1 MSAVQKWYRD
11 NGLIPQK
18 KKAGD
23 RIVSERTL
31 SFDDYTHIYH
41 FIDNY
46 AEDNAL
52 VLPGRVPGFKRGDL
66 RLLPSA
72 NTKAGIWRDTY
83 KPATEAAGNILFLI
97 FVLCK

>member
-11 NGLIPQK
+11 NGLIPRK
-18 KKAGD
+18 KKAGG
-23 RIVSERTL
+23 RIVSERTQ

-52 VLPGRVPGFKRGDL
+52 VLPGTSTRFQ
-66 RLLPSA
+66 A
-72 NTKAGIWRDTY
+72 W
-83 KPATEAAGNILFLI
+83 
-97 FVLCK
+97 